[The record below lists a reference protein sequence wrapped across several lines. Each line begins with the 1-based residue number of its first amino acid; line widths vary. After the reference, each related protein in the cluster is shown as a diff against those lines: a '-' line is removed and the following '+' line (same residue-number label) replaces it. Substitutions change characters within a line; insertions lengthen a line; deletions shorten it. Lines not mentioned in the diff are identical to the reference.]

1 MPKHLQAPARE
12 QLPGLRL
19 DWELVRLA
27 SVLAQRVCSQQ
38 VPEQERLE
46 PVSVQVLLL
55 AVQRQEWE
63 PGLCHPSLPS

>member
-27 SVLAQRVCSQQ
+27 LVLAQRVCSQQ

-46 PVSVQVLLL
+46 PVQVLLL